1 VQKIMMQRTV
11 IWKPVEYQGMEYLS
25 LREVED
31 GFGIDSV
38 VIAVQPEGAF
48 RLDYR
53 IQCDLGFA
61 VRDVQLTLSN
71 SQSLHL
77 SSDGHGNWFD
87 ENRRLLPDLKG
98 CIDVDILSTPFTNT
112 LPIKRLAWTPG
123 QTETLYMVYFT
134 IPDMTIHADE
144 QRYTCVERTPEGGVF
159 RFEQVATSFTVLLPV
174 DADGLVLDYPGLFER
189 INNAPTNIDGAMIE

>member
-1 VQKIMMQRTV
+1 MKQITAL
-11 IWKPVEYQGMEYLS
+11 WKPVEYQGMEYLS

-38 VIAVQPEGAF
+38 VIAAQPEGSF

-71 SQSLHL
+71 SQTLHL

-87 ENRRLLPDLKG
+87 ENRQLLPDLKG

-112 LPIKRLAWTPG
+112 LPIKRLAWAVG
-123 QTETLYMVYFT
+123 QTETLHMVYFT
-134 IPDMTIHADE
+134 IPEMTIHADE

-159 RFEQVATSFTVLLPV
+159 RFEQIATGFTVLLPV
-174 DADGLVLDYPGLFER
+174 DADGLVLDYPELFER
-189 INNAPTNIDGAMIE
+189 INNVPTNPDGAMIE

>member
-1 VQKIMMQRTV
+1 MLQRTV

-38 VIAVQPEGAF
+38 VIAAQPEGSF

-71 SQSLHL
+71 SQTLHL

-87 ENRRLLPDLKG
+87 GNRQLLPDLKG
-98 CIDVDILSTPFTNT
+98 CIDIDILATPFTNT
-112 LPIKRLAWTPG
+112 LPIKRLAWAVG
-123 QTETLYMVYFT
+123 QTETFHMVYFT
-134 IPDMTIHADE
+134 IPEMTIHADE
-144 QRYTCVERTPEGGVF
+144 QRYTCVERTPEGGIF
-159 RFEQVATSFTVLLPV
+159 RFDQVTTGFSALLPV

-189 INNAPTNIDGAMIE
+189 VKES

>member
-1 VQKIMMQRTV
+1 MKQITAL
-11 IWKPVEYQGMEYLS
+11 WKPVEYQGMEYLS

-38 VIAVQPEGAF
+38 VIATQPEGSF

-71 SQSLHL
+71 SQTLHL

-87 ENRRLLPDLKG
+87 ENRQLLPDLKG

-112 LPIKRLAWTPG
+112 LPIKRLAWAVG
-123 QTETLYMVYFT
+123 QTETLHMVYFT
-134 IPDMTIHADE
+134 IPEMTIHADE

-159 RFEQVATSFTVLLPV
+159 RFEQIATGFTVLLPV
-174 DADGLVLDYPGLFER
+174 DADGLVLDYPELFER
-189 INNAPTNIDGAMIE
+189 INNVPTNPDGAMIE

>member
-1 VQKIMMQRTV
+1 MMQRTV
-11 IWKPVEYQGMEYLS
+11 SWKPVEYQGMEYLS

-38 VIAVQPEGAF
+38 VIAAQPEGSF

-53 IQCDLGFA
+53 IQCDLSFA

-71 SQSLHL
+71 SQTLHL

-87 ENRRLLPDLKG
+87 ENRQLLPELKG
-98 CIDVDILSTPFTNT
+98 CIDIDILSTPFTNT
-112 LPIKRLAWTPG
+112 LPIKRLDWAEG
-123 QTETLYMVYFT
+123 QTETLHMVYFT
-134 IPDMTIHADE
+134 IPEMTIHADE
-144 QRYTCVERTPEGGVF
+144 QRYTCVEKTADGAIF
-159 RFEQVATSFTVLLPV
+159 RFDQVATGFSVLLPV

-189 INNAPTNIDGAMIE
+189 INNVPTNTDGAMIE